1 MELDVEADDDLPV
14 RQGGIIMD
22 VDEPMSSTN
31 QAARNLNSRP
41 SMWLPSGPTVDMIYD
56 WAPQLLEQIR
66 TQQGGHMLLSTLMA
80 RATDGIHMTTQ
91 YTGMG
96 CAEMAM
102 DMIMRSLEEQLSCRG
117 AVTYWSGTDND
128 PMCRSVLKRS
138 CVSSPQHVFGDLLR
152 RVSSHVLDNLLQ
164 IHSACSAS
172 FDSGLQQGALP
183 SALAESLGKQMMQ
196 QLWIELSRVDWD
208 GRSAMGRCFKCRK
221 QCRLHENDE
230 VPRKRLYASLF
241 LLTCGNHIAHAGLPS
256 VFTRSSVP

>member
-1 MELDVEADDDLPV
+1 
-14 RQGGIIMD
+14 MD

-31 QAARNLNSRP
+31 QASRNLNSRP

-56 WAPQLLEQIR
+56 WAPQL
-66 TQQGGHMLLSTLMA
+66 
-80 RATDGIHMTTQ
+80 
-91 YTGMG
+91 
-96 CAEMAM
+96 
-102 DMIMRSLEEQLSCRG
+102 
-117 AVTYWSGTDND
+117 VD

-164 IHSACSAS
+164 IHSACKAS